1 MDLLKKI
8 LIISLDILLLPFILS
23 LALFVAMQSTYVI
36 ISYFTNIY
44 ISISLVL
51 FIVLT
56 TIRILEK
63 TLKTLYDL

>member
-1 MDLLKKI
+1 MSLLKKI
-8 LIISLDILLLPFILS
+8 LITSKDILLLPFILS

-51 FIVLT
+51 FIILI
-56 TIRILEK
+56 TIRILKK